1 MNLWIM
7 GDAMTKQHSRYL
19 TIETA
24 VSGIVNAV
32 LSILFFLIVF
42 GRAEAVPVGG
52 NPGLVVDAL
61 PQTFMV
67 VFMTTLVQTILTRQR
82 RAKGQLEALGGRGAP
97 LPANLFLRALVI
109 ALLAVLLAGAL
120 HALLLPML
128 TPPEWPFFAALAY
141 KGAYG
146 ALVGMAVSRLIL
158 PAALRDARAAP
169 ATD

>member
-1 MNLWIM
+1 
-7 GDAMTKQHSRYL
+7 MTTQHSRYL

-32 LSILFFLIVF
+32 LSIIFFFIVF
-42 GRAEAVPVGG
+42 GKAEVIPVDG

-67 VFMTTLVQTILTRQR
+67 VFMTTLVQTLLTRQR
-82 RAKGQLEALGGRGAP
+82 LKKGQLEALDGRGAP
-97 LPANLFLRALVI
+97 LPANLFVRALVI
-109 ALLAVLLAGAL
+109 AGLAVLVAGVL
-120 HALLLPML
+120 HALLLPAL
-128 TPPEWPFFAALAY
+128 TPPEWPFLTALIY

-158 PAALRDARAAP
+158 PAALRDASRPSP
-169 ATD
+169 AE